1 MANDTI
7 TTNSRDDQG
16 KLVLRLTIGL
26 LILMHGIA
34 KLGGNVDW
42 IAGMLGKAGL
52 PAVLAYGV
60 YIGEVLAPALLV
72 AGLYTRAAALVVV
85 VNMLFAIGLVHM
97 GDLGKIIPE
106 TGAWALETQ
115 ALFMFG
121 ALAIALLGAG
131 RLSVGGING
140 RWN

>member
-1 MANDTI
+1 MAENALS
-7 TTNSRDDQG
+7 TNPRDDQG
-16 KLVLRLTIGL
+16 KLVLRLAIGA

-52 PAVLAYGV
+52 PSVLAYGV
-60 YIGEVLAPALLV
+60 YLGEVIAPLLLI
-72 AGLYTRAAALVVV
+72 AGVWTRAAALVIA
-85 VNMLFAIGLVHM
+85 VNMLFAIGLVHT
-97 GDLGKIIPE
+97 GDIGRITE
-106 TGAWALETQ
+106 VGAWGIETQ
-115 ALFMFG
+115 ALFLFG

-131 RLSVGGING
+131 RLSFGGAGG

>member
-1 MANDTI
+1 MTTDTVS
-7 TTNSRDDQG
+7 TSARDDQG

-60 YIGEVLAPALLV
+60 YVGEVIAPLLLV
-72 AGLYTRAAALVVV
+72 AGLYTRAAALVIV

-97 GDLGKIIPE
+97 GEIGKITE
-106 TGAWALETQ
+106 VGAWALETQ
-115 ALFMFG
+115 ALFLFG
-121 ALAIALLGAG
+121 GVAIALLGAG
-131 RLSVGGING
+131 RLSVGGIGG

>member
-1 MANDTI
+1 MNTATV
-7 TTNSRDDQG
+7 SPSARDDQG
-16 KLVLRLTIGL
+16 RLVLRLAIGL

-52 PAVLAYGV
+52 PGVLAYGV
-60 YIGEVLAPALLV
+60 YVGEVLAPLLLI
-72 AGLYTRAAALVVV
+72 AGVFTRAAALVIV
-85 VNMLFAIGLVHM
+85 VNMLFAVGLVHM
-97 GDLGKIIPE
+97 GDIGRITE
-106 TGAWALETQ
+106 VGAWALETQ
-115 ALFMFG
+115 ALFLFG

-131 RLSVGGING
+131 RLSAGGVDG